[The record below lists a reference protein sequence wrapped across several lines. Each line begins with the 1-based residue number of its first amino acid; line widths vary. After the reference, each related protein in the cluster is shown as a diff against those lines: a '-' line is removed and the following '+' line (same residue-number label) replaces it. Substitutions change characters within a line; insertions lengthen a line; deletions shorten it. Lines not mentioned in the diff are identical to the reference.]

1 MFLKASRALQVYYVV
16 VLTLTISTFGVG
28 VKYFWD
34 NGPFDVEN
42 LNSAF
47 EASLH
52 FDELKNKASLD
63 SVNSLVEEDRARDA
77 ILRLNT
83 VDKRTKTLHHFNKV
97 ESYENFNSS
106 LTQTKKHL
114 NELIS
119 YPQMG
124 SVILVLA
131 NKVSSF
137 ESFVVQNNWR
147 TLTRVA
153 SRVMAR
159 MSGRSIQTPGF
170 FTHEKLSTLLRLTEK
185 DIELMKKVTLGSVL
199 AEGDKQNIVGKLKT
213 LNTEISMLSRYLSA
227 FENFSGSF
235 RTLKTRYK
243 KWFEDVAPQITLTK
257 LKMEKDTQTMAFA
270 LLGIGCFL
278 FFALVGGIWFYPRV
292 KRKEQEELE
301 FKILK
306 RIQDGLFPME
316 NKIVD
321 QNTSEEF
328 KREFERCREY
338 FHKRISFG
346 TVFQEAV
353 PFSSVLLDSNL
364 NVTWANDLFYEH
376 WNLSETHREGSSVS
390 WDFLQQYTNL
400 GEDDPVL
407 MAHNQGI
414 AGIYQIQVKD
424 PKTNECLPY
433 EMYVSPVEYSK
444 QKRIMIF
451 FYPLRSLEETIANQ
465 TKAIVGP
472 IGRTFDAFAEGNF
485 NTKTQERLI
494 KDYEVAGIGELY
506 EKLKNFYD
514 STELAKFEFLE
525 EIQILENSIN
535 DQMKLVTDLE
545 AFGERQL
552 SLSGE
557 SKIYFEKAKSAIIH
571 NIDLR
576 YELEHLFNMTIN
588 ITKNLLKQESDLVE
602 SSNKS
607 KSIIEEN
614 QKAFVSVNA
623 TKDEFK
629 TLKNSID
636 ELRAR
641 LNQSLEQTLLFMKKD
656 GVDPKLETS
665 ISKVRLEMKGVEQV
679 LQNFNKVLRSLDVG
693 LGKMALISE
702 QAQVPSLDKVIE
714 GIERA
719 RQDVDNSTFEFGR
732 ISRSGEKTDELVVES
747 LKELYQ
753 GFSLTNELNQNGL
766 CIIERNREE
775 DDLKQVLFTEDQ
787 SLSEEINDEIR
798 PSL

>member
-16 VLTLTISTFGVG
+16 VLTLTISAFGIG

-42 LNSAF
+42 LNAAF

-52 FDELKNKASLD
+52 FDELKDKAGLD
-63 SVNSLVEEDRARDA
+63 SVKILVEEDRARDA

-97 ESYENFNSS
+97 ESYENFRSS
-106 LTQTKKHL
+106 LNQTKKHL

-147 TLTRVA
+147 SLTRI
-153 SRVMAR
+153 SRRVKAR

-170 FTHEKLSTLLRLTEK
+170 FTKNKLETLLKLTQK
-185 DIELMKKVTLGSVL
+185 DVELIKKITMGSVL
-199 AEGDKQNIVGKLKT
+199 SNRDKQNIVGKLKT
-213 LNTEISMLSRYLSA
+213 VNTEVSMLSSYTSA
-227 FENFSGSF
+227 FGNFSGSF
-235 RTLKTRYK
+235 KTLKRQYK
-243 KWFEDVAPQITLTK
+243 TWFEEVAPQISLTK

-270 LLGIGCFL
+270 LLGIGAFL
-278 FFALVGGIWFYPRV
+278 LFSLFGGIWFYSRT
-292 KRKEQEELE
+292 RRSEQAELE
-301 FKILK
+301 QKILK

-321 QNTSEEF
+321 QNTSEDF
-328 KREFERCREY
+328 KREFDRCREY

-407 MAHNQGI
+407 MAHNQGV

-424 PKTNECLPY
+424 PKTNDCLPY
-433 EMYVSPVEYSK
+433 EMYVSPVEYSQ

-451 FYPLRSLEETIANQ
+451 FYPLRSLEETITNQ

-472 IGRTFDAFAEGNF
+472 IRRTLEAFSDNTF
-485 NTKTQERLI
+485 NQSTQEKLL
-494 KDYEVAGIGELY
+494 KDYEVAGIGELF
-506 EKLKNFYD
+506 EKLKIFFD
-514 STELAKFEFLE
+514 ATELVKSEFLE

-535 DQMKLVTDLE
+535 DQMKLVSDLE
-545 AFGERQL
+545 AFGNREL
-552 SLSGE
+552 SIASD
-557 SKIYFEKAKSAIIH
+557 SKVYFEKTKTAIIH

-576 YELEHLFNMTIN
+576 YELERLFTVTLN
-588 ITKNLLKQESDLVE
+588 ISKDLLKQEHSLME
-602 SSNKS
+602 SSVKS
-607 KSIIEEN
+607 INIIEEN

-623 TKDEFK
+623 TKEEFK
-629 TLKNSID
+629 DLKGTID

-641 LNQSLEQTLLFMKKD
+641 LNQSLEQTLMFMKKE
-656 GVDPKLETS
+656 GIDPKLESS
-665 ISKVRLEMKGVEQV
+665 ITKVRLEMKGVEQV
-679 LQNFNKVLRSLDVG
+679 LQSFNKVLRNLDVG

-702 QAQVPSLDKVIE
+702 QAEMPRLDKMNEALVNVRKDI
-714 GIERA
+714 
-719 RQDVDNSTFEFGR
+719 DDSTFEFGR
-732 ISRSGEKTDELVVES
+732 LTRSGQKTDELVVES

-753 GFSLTNELNQNGL
+753 GFSLSNELNESGL
-766 CIIERNREE
+766 GIIYKNREE
-775 DDLKQVLFTEDQ
+775 DDVKEVIFTEDQ
-787 SLSEEINDEIR
+787 ELSQELDSN
-798 PSL
+798 L